1 MTGKIQYNKAVF
13 EWTVIKSFGTL
24 GSAQCP
30 YRLAPWA
37 KGYMETAEDGG
48 AVVACSESQRIS
60 CSRSA
65 GRWLYGLTQGF
76 VLSANPIPALSSGK
90 KEVIKFQL
98 AWVKQIIKEMETEK
112 GCYCQVL
119 KELIQWHLKNTR
131 KKFGSIRK
139 QVLYCST
146 VVLRSWEEPRL
157 HSLCVKVSLTSP
169 SL

>member
-1 MTGKIQYNKAVF
+1 MQYNKVDF
-13 EWTVIKSFGTL
+13 EWRVIKSF
-24 GSAQCP
+24 SALVSVQCP
-30 YRLAPWA
+30 YRLAPWG
-37 KGYMETAEDGG
+37 KGYTETAEDGG

-60 CSRSA
+60 CSCSA
-65 GRWLYGLTQGF
+65 GWWLYRLTQGF
-76 VLSANPIPALSSGK
+76 VLSANPIPVLSSRK

-98 AWVKQIIKEMETEK
+98 AWVKQIIKEMESEK

-139 QVLYCST
+139 QVLYWRT
-146 VVLRSWEEPRL
+146 VVLCLWEEPRL
-157 HSLCVKVSLTSP
+157 HSLCVKVCPTSP